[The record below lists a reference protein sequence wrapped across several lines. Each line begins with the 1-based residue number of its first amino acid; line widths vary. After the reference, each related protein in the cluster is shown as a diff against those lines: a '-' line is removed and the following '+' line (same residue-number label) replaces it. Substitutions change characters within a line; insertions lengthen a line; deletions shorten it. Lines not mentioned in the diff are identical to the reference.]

1 MTTNPSLKRPLT
13 LLKSVYGSHPSNSS
27 ELKNCFYTLKSETFK
42 TTINFVKLVI
52 GAYYRNIII
61 IIQFQS
67 FWILDFFHGRPN
79 VLHEDFTMNKYV
91 EYIYLEMFSSI
102 FWHIFVKMF
111 LKNVSF
117 VSACM
122 WQCFDY
128 FSTTADYFNICSG
141 YVTKNRFFKYW

>member
-13 LLKSVYGSHPSNSS
+13 LLKSVYGSHLSNSS
-27 ELKNCFYTLKSETFK
+27 ELKNCFYKLKSETFK
-42 TTINFVKLVI
+42 TTSLNNILSFFVSFITIKSVI
-52 GAYYRNIII
+52 GAFNNNII

-117 VSACM
+117 VCACM
-122 WQCFDY
+122 
-128 FSTTADYFNICSG
+128 
-141 YVTKNRFFKYW
+141 